1 MILLHL
7 LPAAGLGLSNV
18 GFGRI
23 GVAGSLGR
31 AVVVFVSDLS

>member
-1 MILLHL
+1 MILLYL

-18 GFGRI
+18 GFGKI

-31 AVVVFVSDLS
+31 AVVVFVSDL